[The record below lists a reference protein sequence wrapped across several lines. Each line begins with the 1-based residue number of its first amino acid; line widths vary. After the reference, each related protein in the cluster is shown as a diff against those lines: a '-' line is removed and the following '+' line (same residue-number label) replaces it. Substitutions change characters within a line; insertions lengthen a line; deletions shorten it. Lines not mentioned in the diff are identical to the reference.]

1 MGKYEEEC
9 GPASLTPRPPAA
21 LVYIVFHFL
30 FNLVLIER
38 SAVKFGMLGRRA
50 VW

>member
-1 MGKYEEEC
+1 VGKGEEEC
-9 GPASLTPRPPAA
+9 GPAAIPRALPPP
-21 LVYIVFHFL
+21 LVYAVFNFL
-30 FNLVLIER
+30 FNLASIER